1 VFHKSLGWEIG
12 LKRKKS
18 RLGRGW
24 LAGKKSLLLQ
34 DTSSI
39 ALEDLAK
46 NQPDETNTRW
56 GRAECCPS
64 FAVLL
69 PAIVGPTGHH

>member
-12 LKRKKS
+12 LKRKKN

-24 LAGKKSLLLQ
+24 LAGEKSLLLQ

-39 ALEDLAK
+39 ALGDLAK
-46 NQPDETNTRW
+46 NQPNGTNTR
-56 GRAECCPS
+56 
-64 FAVLL
+64 
-69 PAIVGPTGHH
+69 